1 MFFGCENL
9 CIDFV
14 EAFGFTQTD
23 CVSNVRA
30 RRVCAL
36 SFRFEAEDTAFRF
49 GKKELTAEKGDII
62 FVPSGVDYV
71 RVSKRDEVAVAHFT
85 AAGTEFGEIERFR
98 PENPQKFRRLF
109 EKLLDRHASGR
120 GAFYAA
126 TAVLY
131 EIICELTKEA
141 DKIKGLGFKRIEKA
155 YNLAVG
161 AYSRPELTV
170 SALAAECGLSE
181 VAFRKAFKSETG
193 LSPHAFINSLRM
205 RYAAQ
210 LMTAGGF
217 TVEQIAEKSGFCD
230 AKYFSTAFKR
240 FFGQTPSGYRRPY
253 IDKIEGQWRLQVK

>member
-9 CIDFV
+9 CLDFI

-23 CVSNVRA
+23 CISRVGA

-36 SFRFEAEDTAFRF
+36 SFRFEAVDTVFRF
-49 GKKELTAEKGDII
+49 GEKALTAEKGDII
-62 FVPSGVDYV
+62 FVPDGVDYV

-85 AAGTEFGEIERFR
+85 VAGTKFCEIERFR
-98 PENPQKFRRLF
+98 PENPQKFKRLF
-109 EKLLDRHASGR
+109 EKLLEMYASGR

-131 EIICELTKEA
+131 EIICEITKEA
-141 DKIKGLGFKRIEKA
+141 DKLKGFGFKRIERA
-155 YNLAVG
+155 YNFAVSF
-161 AYSRPELTV
+161 YRRPELTV
-170 SALAAECGLSE
+170 SALAAESGLSE

-210 LMTAGGF
+210 LLTTGGF
-217 TVEQIAEKSGFCD
+217 TVEEIAEKAGFCD

-240 FFGQTPSGYRRPY
+240 FFGQTPSAYRWPY
-253 IDKIEGQWRLQVK
+253 IGEIEGQWRS